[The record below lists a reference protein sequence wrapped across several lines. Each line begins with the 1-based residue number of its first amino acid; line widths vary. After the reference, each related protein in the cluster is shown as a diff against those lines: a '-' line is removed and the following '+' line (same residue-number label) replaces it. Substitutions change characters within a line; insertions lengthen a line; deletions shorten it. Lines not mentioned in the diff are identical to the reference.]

1 MPNDTIIAD
10 MKMQD
15 PDEINKADPSMVE
28 DSIHKILSCEVLFIF
43 IERLGMAL
51 KFLNVPDFQLAVFL
65 IL

>member
-1 MPNDTIIAD
+1 
-10 MKMQD
+10 MQD
-15 PDEINKADPSMVE
+15 PDEINEADPSMAE
-28 DSIHKILSCEVLFIF
+28 DSIHKILFCEVLFIF